1 MPADRSSTL
10 TVLSALLLSIGGNLC
25 QLYSG
30 KPLLYSGTATEL
42 PSAGTIAEVL
52 QRELSAYVSNTTCP
66 SRSSSL
72 EDSCPACV
80 CAATTCPAPEPTRF
94 WNTATAGAFA
104 SSLVPLGIALARCC
118 QRLVTRR
125 LAPRRR
131 VRRGWRPK
139 LSVEYKRQGHGRSH
153 TVDSRRSVPEGRP
166 TSARG
171 VARSSSIARP
181 RRSPRQRDPVVGG

>member
-52 QRELSAYVSNTTCP
+52 QRELSAYASNTTCP
-66 SRSSSL
+66 SRSSSV

-94 WNTATAGAFA
+94 WNTATAGALA
-104 SSLVPLGIALARCC
+104 SSLGSLAIAIGLRC
-118 QRLVTRR
+118 QRLVTGRP
-125 LAPRRR
+125 APR
-131 VRRGWRPK
+131 PA
-139 LSVEYKRQGHGRSH
+139 SVSPSTPAVVDLTLDGVGKWKPAGGGPLAHLAVDASH
-153 TVDSRRSVPEGRP
+153 W
-166 TSARG
+166 
-171 VARSSSIARP
+171 
-181 RRSPRQRDPVVGG
+181 